1 MQRVVFTREG
11 PYMGESVGPL
21 TTSMATFVGNGHH
34 QQGDGDQKKQGHG
47 FKGLFRKIK
56 DEL

>member
-11 PYMGESVGPL
+11 PYMGECVGPL
-21 TTSMATFVGNGHH
+21 TTSMATFVGNGH
-34 QQGDGDQKKQGHG
+34 QQAEGDQKKQGHG
-47 FKGLFRKIK
+47 LKGLFRKIK